1 MAFALILHGALDAC
15 KVHVTHTHPILQR
28 CCEQEAYPDGDVMS
42 QAKTFDF
49 LEWLAAIS

>member
-1 MAFALILHGALDAC
+1 MAFDPILHGALDAC

-42 QAKTFDF
+42 QAKTFDL